1 MIQRDKDILESL
13 RQFRVLNRDQI
24 IELHFKGLKQDVTTC
39 NRVMRRL
46 QLLGEVDVDRNVRPY
61 VYFPNP
67 TTVSKNSSKLKHF
80 RAIADVVI
88 EAKALGEV
96 RELEVEPKL
105 GNKGTVE
112 PDLFMIWNNTPFF
125 VEVQTANVQKSN
137 YMTKKLERYE
147 NYFLSNHWKTLHW
160 QRPSKSVFPYV
171 LIISQHSYQLKDTPF
186 HVLQVKSLKEFVRK
200 YVR

>member
-13 RQFRVLNRDQI
+13 RQFRVLNRDQL
-24 IELHFKGLKQDVTTC
+24 IELHFKGLKQDVTVC

-67 TTVSKNSSKLKHF
+67 TSVSKNSSKLKHF
-80 RAIADVVI
+80 RAIADIVI

-96 RELEVEPKL
+96 RELVVEPKL
-105 GNKGTVE
+105 GAKGTVE
-112 PDLFMIWNNTPFF
+112 PDIFMIWNNTPFF

-137 YMTKKLERYE
+137 YMVKKLERYE
-147 NYFLSNHWKTLHW
+147 NYFLSNQWKSLHW
-160 QRPSKSVFPYV
+160 QRPSKPVFPYV
-171 LIISQHSYQLKDTPF
+171 LILSRHPYQLKDTPF
-186 HVLQVKSLKEFVRK
+186 HVLQVKSLEDFMRK